1 MVRDA
6 KAIRRR
12 EFLRLAAGTASC
24 LLAPPS
30 LLRALAAED
39 EEAEPRS
46 RALRYAL
53 WRRLSGDQR
62 PSLPPSRLPAI
73 GALQAAD
80 ANGIQLPE
88 GFSSRL
94 IATAGSRPV
103 TGSTYRWHGSP
114 DDGDTFEHPDGGW
127 IYVSNSELDGGSG
140 GVGALRFDAEGELVD
155 AYSIMSGGRR
165 NCAGGRTPWGTWLSC
180 EEVPNGLVWECD
192 PMGEETARSYPS
204 LGRFNHEAAVADPL
218 TGVIYLTE
226 DQSDGRFYRFT
237 PDEVDSDGR
246 SNLESGT
253 LEVARTD
260 ADDNVSWVRLSDPAG
275 SSVSTRR
282 QVPSST
288 AYNRG
293 EGMVYHGGT
302 VYFTT
307 TGDHRVYGYRIAE
320 QSMEIIYSRATA
332 DRRILGSP
340 DNIDVSHDGHLL
352 VAEDGDNL
360 EIVVITTDGDVLPLL
375 RLVGHSGS
383 EITGPAFSP
392 DMTRLYFSSQR
403 GRSGSLSD
411 GLTYEV
417 TGPFLESDAG

>member
-1 MVRDA
+1 MARNPRA
-6 KAIRRR
+6 MRRR
-12 EFLRLAAGTASC
+12 EFLRLATGTASC

-30 LLRALAAED
+30 LLGAFAAED
-39 EEAEPRS
+39 EESPRS

-53 WRRLSGDQR
+53 WHRLTENQP
-62 PSLPPSRLPAI
+62 PSLPASRLPAV

-80 ANGIQLPE
+80 ENGIQLPE
-88 GFSSRL
+88 GFSSRV

-103 TGSTYRWHGSP
+103 AGSSYRWHGSP

-127 IYVSNSELDGGSG
+127 IYVSNSELDGGAG
-140 GVGALRFDAEGELVD
+140 GVGALRFDGDGELVD

-192 PMGEETARSYPS
+192 PMGREDARNYPS
-204 LGRFNHEAAVADPL
+204 LGRFNHEAAVVDPK
-218 TGVIYLTE
+218 TRMVYLTE
-226 DQSDGRFYRFT
+226 DESDGRFYRFT

-246 SNLESGT
+246 ANLETGR
-253 LEVARTD
+253 LQVATVDR
-260 ADDNVSWVRLSDPAG
+260 DDNVSWTGLSDAAAR
-275 SSVSTRR
+275 SVSTRR
-282 QVPSST
+282 QVSSST
-288 AYNRG
+288 AFNRG
-293 EGMVYHGGT
+293 EGMVYHDGI

-307 TGDHRVYGYRIAE
+307 TGDHRVYGYKIAD
-320 QSMEIIYSRATA
+320 QTMEVVYDRATA
-332 DRRILGSP
+332 DVRSLGSP
-340 DNIDVSHDGHLL
+340 DNIDASHDGHLL

-375 RLVGHSGS
+375 RLTGQPNS

-392 DMTRLYFSSQR
+392 DMSRLYFSSQR
-403 GRSGSLSD
+403 GRSGDLSD

-417 TGPFLESDAG
+417 TGPFLES

>member
-1 MVRDA
+1 M
-6 KAIRRR
+6 
-12 EFLRLAAGTASC
+12 
-24 LLAPPS
+24 
-30 LLRALAAED
+30 
-39 EEAEPRS
+39 
-46 RALRYAL
+46 
-53 WRRLSGDQR
+53 
-62 PSLPPSRLPAI
+62 
-73 GALQAAD
+73 
-80 ANGIQLPE
+80 
-88 GFSSRL
+88 
-94 IATAGSRPV
+94 
-103 TGSTYRWHGSP
+103 
-114 DDGDTFEHPDGGW
+114 
-127 IYVSNSELDGGSG
+127 
-140 GVGALRFDAEGELVD
+140 
-155 AYSIMSGGRR
+155 
-165 NCAGGRTPWGTWLSC
+165 
-180 EEVPNGLVWECD
+180 
-192 PMGEETARSYPS
+192 
-204 LGRFNHEAAVADPL
+204 
-218 TGVIYLTE
+218 
-226 DQSDGRFYRFT
+226 
-237 PDEVDSDGR
+237 DSDGR

-260 ADDNVSWVRLSDPAG
+260 ADGNVSWVRLSDPAG

-293 EGMVYHGGT
+293 EGMVYHDGT

-320 QSMEIIYSRATA
+320 QSMEIIYNRATA